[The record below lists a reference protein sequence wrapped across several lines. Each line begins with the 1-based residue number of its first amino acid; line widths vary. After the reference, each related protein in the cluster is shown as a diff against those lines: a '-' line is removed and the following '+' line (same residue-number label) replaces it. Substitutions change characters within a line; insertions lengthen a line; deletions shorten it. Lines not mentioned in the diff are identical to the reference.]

1 MGERWLSKQRYVFLA
16 RQKKK
21 NSVCVTV
28 TVLTDDASRFAY
40 TKLKSGRV
48 LLMFLGVK

>member
-21 NSVCVTV
+21 TSVCVTV
-28 TVLTDDASRFAY
+28 TVLTDDASRFA
-40 TKLKSGRV
+40 KKWKSFIDV
-48 LLMFLGVK
+48 FWV